1 MKTANLIDTILDN
14 LSSTLHQV
22 DSDQIEAMQKALLR
36 ANRIFIAGRGRTGL
50 QMRAFAMRLMHLGLH
65 VYVVD
70 DVTTPGITAADYLLI
85 GSGSGRTPS
94 LIRYAETARSLGV
107 EVGAFVGD
115 QGSPIATSAKQI
127 VYIPATNF
135 KSGDYSS
142 EKSVLVMGAL
152 FEHTLGLIG
161 DLIIIQ
167 LKAALNVSEDDMNAR
182 HANLE

>member
-22 DSDQIEAMQKALLR
+22 DSDQIDALQKALLR
-36 ANRIFIAGRGRTGL
+36 ANRIFIAGKGRTGL
-50 QMRAFAMRLMHLGLH
+50 QMRAFAMRLMHLGLEVH
-65 VYVVD
+65 VVD
-70 DVTTPGITAADYLLI
+70 DVTTPGIAAADLLLI

-94 LIRYAETARSLGV
+94 LIRYAETAHARGV

-115 QGSPIATSAKQI
+115 QSSPIAASANH
-127 VYIPATNF
+127 VVFIPATNF

-152 FEHTLGLIG
+152 FEHSLGLIC
-161 DLIIIQ
+161 DLIIIR
-167 LKAALNVSEDDMNAR
+167 LKAARNVSEEEMNAR

>member
-22 DSDQIEAMQKALLR
+22 DSDQIEAVQKALLR

-70 DVTTPGITAADYLLI
+70 DVTTPGIAAADYLLI

-94 LIRYAETARSLGV
+94 LIRYAETARALGRRGRRLRWRSGLANCHLSQSDRLHPRHQFQV
-107 EVGAFVGD
+107 RWLFQREIRAGDGRAFRTYA
-115 QGSPIATSAKQI
+115 GS
-127 VYIPATNF
+127 
-135 KSGDYSS
+135 D
-142 EKSVLVMGAL
+142 LV
-152 FEHTLGLIG
+152 I
-161 DLIIIQ
+161 
-167 LKAALNVSEDDMNAR
+167 
-182 HANLE
+182 